1 MPLPYYRP
9 SERSASRR
17 WAFFIACLSCLASG
31 SSALAGFYSPTEPIP
46 FHGRPDGTV
55 EELSFGKESDG
66 EFPRRFATLTNEADS
81 NPARVN
87 NHDRTV
93 LLERIAANAAKTASN
108 AIDEKIA
115 AAADLFRVDRV
126 EEAMKLLEPLSRE
139 RIPDFRVLA
148 DLAHMHARL
157 GEWDEAT
164 SRHQSALL
172 DADFPELSGTKAE
185 QRRWLMEVEKKYY
198 PRWLKEHRRRAIEKQ
213 SPETEEIF
221 PLFDMQF
228 LNDRGIYEPG
238 KLVASERAKLPK
250 DAVAITQ
257 QLLLWAPWETSLY
270 WLLAELYAA
279 EGRFRE
285 AEIIFDQ
292 CAGGRQFSNRK
303 VFMEHRNL
311 VREAS
316 RRMTPE
322 KDAIPDLQ
330 PPQTEPSQDFFPSQT
345 RMIVFGAVFF
355 VIVIAMVLLQV
366 RVLRR
371 RKGS

>member
-1 MPLPYYRP
+1 M
-9 SERSASRR
+9 SGNSR
-17 WAFFIACLSCLASG
+17 
-31 SSALAGFYSPTEPIP
+31 AGFYSPTEPLP
-46 FHGRPDGTV
+46 FHIRPDGTA
-55 EELSFGKESDG
+55 EELSFGKDSDG
-66 EFPRRFATLTNEADS
+66 EFPRRLAILANEADS
-81 NPARVN
+81 NPARAN

-93 LLERIAANAAKTASN
+93 LLERIAANAVKSPSN
-108 AIDEKIA
+108 TVEEKIA

-139 RIPDFRVLA
+139 RVPDFRVLA

-157 GEWDEAT
+157 GEWDEAS

-172 DADFPELSGTKAE
+172 DADFPEFTGVKAE
-185 QRRWLMEVEKKYY
+185 QRRWLMDLEKKYY

-213 SPETEEIF
+213 NPETEEIF
-221 PLFDMQF
+221 PLFDVSF
-228 LNDRGIYEPG
+228 LNDRGLYEPG
-238 KLVASERAKLPK
+238 KLSSAERAKLPK
-250 DAVAITQ
+250 DAIAITQ
-257 QLLLWAPWETSLY
+257 QLMLWAPWETSLY

-303 VFMEHRNL
+303 VFMEHRNM
-311 VREAS
+311 VREAA
-316 RRMTPE
+316 RRMAPE
-322 KDAIPDLQ
+322 KEVVPDLQ
-330 PPQTEPSQDFFPSQT
+330 TPETKPSENFFPSQT

-355 VIVIAMVLLQV
+355 LIATAMVVLQV
-366 RVLRR
+366 RVMRR